1 MKILIGR
8 VAHISLNTVVRC
20 GGVAVRLKK
29 MRLAANSESMKS
41 GMKTKKM
48 RIQKV
53 RTVVLEKQSDV
64 SVANNLGT

>member
-53 RTVVLEKQSDV
+53 RTVV
-64 SVANNLGT
+64 